1 MNYKNIYLLFI
12 LVIAV
17 LFFSLVGCNELE
29 GMDGDSVEELAV
41 PVCNAN
47 NEICKDDMFMLKTSA
62 IPPVCPSCPPYIG
75 SGSNDLDNN
84 TLDDGSPD
92 AGSRT
97 DSNNLDSNSDIKSY
111 IDELI
116 KNALPSSISGT
127 SGDVSSK
134 TNIKQNS
141 RMSSENNESTD
152 ITYNIDN
159 SIQER
164 SIDIGGGNKG
174 TSSNSTLDKNTAGS
188 MNPSHS
194 FGTSIGSV
202 YSNDTSEIQSLR
214 SELAELKKNSPDRP
228 CPACERCPE
237 PAFDCKKVPNY
248 RSSAVDQY
256 LPMPVLND
264 FSSF

>member
-17 LFFSLVGCNELE
+17 LFFSLIGCNDLE
-29 GMDGDSVEELAV
+29 GMEGDSVEELAV

-47 NEICKDDMFMLKTSA
+47 NEICKDDKFMLKTSA
-62 IPPVCPSCPPYIG
+62 IPPVCPSCPPYIA
-75 SGSNDLDNN
+75 SGSSELDNN
-84 TLDDGSPD
+84 ALDEGGPD

-97 DSNNLDSNSDIKSY
+97 DSNNLDSKSDVKSY

-116 KNALPSSISGT
+116 KNAFSPNRNDSSA
-127 SGDVSSK
+127 SGDGSSA
-134 TNIKQNS
+134 TNINQDS
-141 RMSSENNESTD
+141 RMSNENNERTD

-159 SIQER
+159 SVQER

-174 TSSNSTLDKNTAGS
+174 TSTKQGNSSIKPLSNFGS
-188 MNPSHS
+188 SN
-194 FGTSIGSV
+194 GSV
-202 YSNDTSEIQSLR
+202 YSNDVSEIQSLR
-214 SELAELKKNSPDRP
+214 AELAELKKTGSDRP